1 MSRRGI
7 RPALCVKKSNLI
19 LKGNRVKK
27 CFSICLCLTVLAV
40 GLFSH
45 RSYASTP
52 TTQGET
58 STTGTGE
65 TGTTNVGSSTT
76 TTTSPTSTT
85 TTTTTP
91 QSVADLIA
99 LQLLLDDEKLTA
111 LSEQYDQAQISIAA
125 SNERYQVSLVAYR
138 AVTNKLNAIKNKV
151 RQLAIDTEVASISGN
166 GVNDD
171 ELSLINSGGS
181 DVTASLKLE
190 YGLSLSDFLA
200 KSLASL
206 KAEQKIA
213 YSDLSAMNLAS
224 KQASEG
230 MALISLAKKEAA
242 TQVSSDEKL
251 LTSAGGNLA
260 QVVAQMRFLQFGG
273 VATPSQEAMISQI
286 NSEVG
291 TLSPPPPGATPGE
304 IALYSA
310 EKQLGLPYVWGG
322 SGPLGF
328 DCSGLTMTSWKVAN
342 VALEHSA
349 AAQFNETTPIALWDL
364 QPGDLL
370 FYDFSGSNTPAN
382 IDHVVM
388 YAGNGLVIQAA
399 YTGTDVM
406 LTPLWTNDL
415 VGAGRPNVAGEPPIE
430 PPGTP
435 PPPNANLPTGVGGPP
450 AQNSVSS

>member
-7 RPALCVKKSNLI
+7 RPTLCVSKCNPNL
-19 LKGNRVKK
+19 K
-27 CFSICLCLTVLAV
+27 CIKLQKYLSIVLCLTVLVV
-40 GLFSH
+40 GLFSSK
-45 RSYASTP
+45 SYAST
-52 TTQGET
+52 TTTEARSGT
-58 STTGTGE
+58 SGIGTSSSGP
-65 TGTTNVGSSTT
+65 STT
-76 TTTSPTSTT
+76 TASSPTT

-125 SNERYQVSLVAYR
+125 SNERYQVALVAYR
-138 AVTNKLNAIKNKV
+138 AVTNKLNAIKSKV

-166 GVNDD
+166 DVNSE

-181 DVTASLKLE
+181 DLTASLKLE
-190 YGLSLSDFLA
+190 YGLSMNDFLA

-224 KQASEG
+224 EQASNG

-242 TQVSSDEKL
+242 TQVSSDEQL

-291 TLSPPPPGATPGE
+291 TLPPPPPGATPGE

-328 DCSGLTMTSWKVAN
+328 DCSGLTMTAWRSAN
-342 VALEHSA
+342 VSLEHSA
-349 AAQFNETTPIALWDL
+349 AAQFDETTPIALWDL

-370 FYDFSGSNTPAN
+370 FYDFSGSDTPAN

-415 VGAGRPNVAGEPPIE
+415 VGASRPNIAGEPPVV

-435 PPPNANLPTGVGGPP
+435 PPPNANLPAGVGGPP
-450 AQNSVSS
+450 TQNSVSS